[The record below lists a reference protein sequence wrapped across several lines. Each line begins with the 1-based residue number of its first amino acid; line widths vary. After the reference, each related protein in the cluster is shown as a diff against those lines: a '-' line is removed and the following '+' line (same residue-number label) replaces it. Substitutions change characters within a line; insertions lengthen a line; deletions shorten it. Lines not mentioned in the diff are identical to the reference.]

1 VTLEQAAAR
10 AFVLKLGRGLH
21 AAGYS
26 AHRLEEAVMLV
37 AQRLG
42 LEAHLFSTPT
52 ALFAAFGPEGHQR
65 THLLRVEP
73 GSTDLSRLAA
83 LDGVATRV
91 ALGQES
97 PERGSQELDAIL
109 AAPPRYGPA
118 LTVAAFALASAAA
131 SRFFGGGPREALA
144 SLVIGCAI
152 GLLALLAGRVRALT
166 RVFEASAATLAAF
179 LATFAAVHFG
189 PVAAF
194 TAMLSGLIVLVP
206 GFALTTAVIELAQ
219 RHLMAGTARL
229 TGAIGTLLAM
239 GFGVALGGRL
249 AEVLFGPAPLAP
261 PVAVAGWTEWLA
273 LVVAPLGFVVLLKA
287 DWGDAPAIVLGSA
300 LAYFGTRLGSQL
312 LGPEL
317 GAFLGALLVGA
328 WGNAYARWRHR
339 PAVIVISPGILLLV
353 PGSIGFRSVT
363 SLLDRNTVLG
373 IEAAFTMAFVA
384 VCLATGLLFGNV
396 LVPPRSLLAEEAAT
410 HKE

>member
-1 VTLEQAAAR
+1 MSLEQASAR

-37 AQRLG
+37 ARRLG

-52 ALFAAFGPEGHQR
+52 ALFAAFGPEGEQR

-73 GSTDLSRLAA
+73 GSTDLARLAA

-91 ALGQES
+91 ALGQQS
-97 PERGSQELDAIL
+97 PERGSEELDAIL
-109 AAPPRYGPA
+109 AAPPRYGPFV
-118 LTVAAFALASAAA
+118 TVLAFAFASAAA
-131 SRFFGGGPREALA
+131 SRFFGGGPREALG

-152 GLLALLAGRVRALT
+152 GLLALLAGRVRSLS
-166 RVFEASAATLAAF
+166 RVFEASAAALAAF
-179 LATFAAVHFG
+179 LATVFAVRFG
-189 PVAAF
+189 PVVAF

-206 GFALTTAVIELAQ
+206 GFALTTGVLELAH

-229 TGAIGTLLAM
+229 AGAIGTLLAM
-239 GFGVALGGRL
+239 GLGVAVGGRL
-249 AEVLFGPAPLAP
+249 AEVLFGEAPLAP
-261 PVAVAGWTEWLA
+261 VVATAGWTEWLA

-287 DWGDAPAIVLGSA
+287 EWRDAPSIVAASA
-300 LAYFGTRLGSQL
+300 LAYFGTRLGSRL

-317 GAFLGALLVGA
+317 GAFLGALAVGA
-328 WGNAYARWRHR
+328 WGNAYARWLHR
-339 PAVIVISPGILLLV
+339 PSVIVVSPGILLLV
-353 PGSIGFRSVT
+353 PGSLGFRSVT

-373 IEAAFTMAFVA
+373 IESAFTMAFVA
-384 VCLATGLLFGNV
+384 VCLATGLLFANV
-396 LVPPRSLLAEEAAT
+396 VVPPRSLLAEGAR
-410 HKE
+410 KE

>member
-1 VTLEQAAAR
+1 
-10 AFVLKLGRGLH
+10 
-21 AAGYS
+21 
-26 AHRLEEAVMLV
+26 
-37 AQRLG
+37 
-42 LEAHLFSTPT
+42 
-52 ALFAAFGPEGHQR
+52 
-65 THLLRVEP
+65 
-73 GSTDLSRLAA
+73 
-83 LDGVATRV
+83 
-91 ALGQES
+91 
-97 PERGSQELDAIL
+97 
-109 AAPPRYGPA
+109 
-118 LTVAAFALASAAA
+118 
-131 SRFFGGGPREALA
+131 
-144 SLVIGCAI
+144 
-152 GLLALLAGRVRALT
+152 
-166 RVFEASAATLAAF
+166 
-179 LATFAAVHFG
+179 
-189 PVAAF
+189 
-194 TAMLSGLIVLVP
+194 
-206 GFALTTAVIELAQ
+206 
-219 RHLMAGTARL
+219 MAGTARL
-229 TGAIGTLLAM
+229 TRARSVLLAM

-249 AEVLFGPAPLAP
+249 AEVLFGPAPLA